1 MHSYLAEQTHILI
14 VHILQES
21 FVAGDFI
28 RARALEDFSAVGS
41 QL

>member
-1 MHSYLAEQTHILI
+1 MHSYLAEQTHIL
-14 VHILQES
+14 VYILQES

-28 RARALEDFSAVGS
+28 RARALEDFTAVGS